1 MDRPSHL
8 ALTPAGETQASCQ
21 RIQVGPRVG
30 WVCRLPLGLTHTKY
44 KPDPAPHTGS
54 LPTLGNHVST
64 GTGTMLWNAGDPKT
78 GESRGLYCDHAADGG
93 LFITFSPVPTAKQ
106 VIWYLAFRPL
116 TAKPTLGIVSVLCVQ
131 VFLSWIFN
139 YFFKKMHWVWVKNQP
154 PNGYRHQFTAQWLPE
169 ARCPYTQIPSQYW
182 QWVDSLFTIKKLS
195 NIA

>member
-1 MDRPSHL
+1 MFTKIQKKKVEVVFRWQIGPLQAEGGSYFTHRDGDAPGCGSVMDRPSHL

-21 RIQVGPRVG
+21 RVQVGPRVG

-93 LFITFSPVPTAKQ
+93 LFVTFSPVPTARQ
-106 VIWYLAFRPL
+106 VI
-116 TAKPTLGIVSVLCVQ
+116 
-131 VFLSWIFN
+131 
-139 YFFKKMHWVWVKNQP
+139 
-154 PNGYRHQFTAQWLPE
+154 
-169 ARCPYTQIPSQYW
+169 
-182 QWVDSLFTIKKLS
+182 
-195 NIA
+195 